1 MQESGYQKIKM
12 ENMQQVYAAK
22 CVHNLEST
30 LKEYSRI
37 QKESRQLEPP
47 RDQENSSSYRMFKLS
62 GHSITRTFADK

>member
-37 QKESRQLEPP
+37 QKESR
-47 RDQENSSSYRMFKLS
+47 
-62 GHSITRTFADK
+62 